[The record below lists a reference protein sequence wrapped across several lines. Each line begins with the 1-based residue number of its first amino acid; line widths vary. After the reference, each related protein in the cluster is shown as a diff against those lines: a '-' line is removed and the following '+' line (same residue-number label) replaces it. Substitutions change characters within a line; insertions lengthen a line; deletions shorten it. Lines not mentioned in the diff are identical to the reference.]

1 MLFFALNYLPCAFN
15 STEIIIITTL
25 ILGGFGRFFIYRD
38 VMYVGFAGAK
48 TGDCLQDNV
57 LYLYR

>member
-25 ILGGFGRFFIYRD
+25 ILGGFGRFFIAYTTAWTQE
-38 VMYVGFAGAK
+38 VENVGNTFSRK
-48 TGDCLQDNV
+48 
-57 LYLYR
+57 